1 MKTLLLLRH
10 GKSSWKS
17 SDLPDHDRPLKKRGR
32 KAAERM
38 GRLLQELDLMPE
50 HIFTSS
56 AIRAIETTQLVIQG
70 SRYYRTVDVAS
81 ALYHA
86 EPDMLAGVVA
96 RSPSHAERVLVVGHN
111 PGLADWLK
119 LLTGQ
124 ELEFPTAALA
134 LINVPVNSWSELTVE
149 TRGLLQGLWRPRQLP
164 RRS

>member
-38 GRLLQELDLMPE
+38 GRLLLELDLMPE
-50 HIFTSS
+50 HIVTSS
-56 AIRAIETTQLVIQG
+56 ANRAIETTQLVIKG
-70 SRYYRTVDVAS
+70 SRYYRTVDVAA

-86 EPDMLAGVVA
+86 DPDTLAGVVA
-96 RSPSHAERVLVVGHN
+96 NSPSHAERVLVVGHN

-124 ELEFPTAALA
+124 ESEFPTAALA
-134 LINVPVNSWSELTVE
+134 QIELPIAAWSDLTAA
-149 TRGLLQGLWRPRQLP
+149 TRGNLKGLWIPRQLP
-164 RRS
+164 DAS